1 MNPEPIA
8 LIYVIDSDV
17 AFFGSSDQ
25 LLFDARVQD
34 IASASLS
41 FLARAAY
48 HGARLHVPSIF
59 LSEVMQLVFE
69 NFLVTGALDLAD
81 SKIVLNDLLSP
92 SWDIHFAVH
101 EDVLE
106 FQDKLRRS
114 NTSEAEYL
122 AVAFDVQCVFVT
134 ASHDLIRDVQKL
146 QIPVK
151 TIHVTDHPWAQS
163 GALEDFPPG
172 S

>member
-1 MNPEPIA
+1 MSQENIA
-8 LIYVIDSDV
+8 LNYVIDSDV
-17 AFFGSSDQ
+17 AFYGSSDVS
-25 LLFDARVQD
+25 LFDTRLHG
-34 IASASLS
+34 IASASVS

-48 HGARLHVPSIF
+48 HGAQLHVPSIF

-69 NFLVTGALDLAD
+69 NFVMTGAISLTD
-81 SKIVLNDLLSP
+81 SKIVLNDILSP
-92 SWDIHFAVH
+92 TWDIHFAVH

-122 AVAFDVQCVFVT
+122 AVAFDVQCIFVT
-134 ASHDLIRDVQKL
+134 ASRELLSDVQKL
-146 QIPVK
+146 QIPVS
-151 TIHVTDHPWAQS
+151 IMHVTDHPWAQT